1 MPWPADV
8 DPSLPSEL
16 LYFVLDRPTLVV
28 GEIGF
33 QKLTKEGQ
41 ALSDPLVAVDHA
53 VTHTIIVPT
62 SA

>member
-1 MPWPADV
+1 MPRPPDM

-16 LYFVLDRPTLVV
+16 LYFVLDRPPLVV
-28 GEIGF
+28 GEIGL
-33 QKLTKEGQ
+33 QKLTQEGK